1 MADRI
6 NEEFIFPFEFRTPL
20 TIIQEAKKEGVALIQ
35 GTLLAEGV
43 SRNGNLYT
51 IEEMERIAKQAEGTP
66 IYYGTMTKIDP
77 NTGMIIRNAHA
88 NIPENKVGRII
99 KAWLDKKARKIR
111 FIAEVVNTPKFPD
124 IIKKIKSGWGIS
136 IGGVATKAKYV
147 MDKIGRILLKVLGL
161 KLNHVQLLS
170 PSTLRGMQSA
180 KVEKVQIHETMIMV
194 CDPVTG
200 VCQLKPKP
208 NYECTKKSETEPE
221 PDININITIKDSV

>member
-77 NTGMIIRNAHA
+77 QTGMIIRNAHA

-99 KAWLDKKARKIR
+99 KAWLDRKARKIR

-136 IGGVATKAKYV
+136 IGGIATKAKYV

-180 KVEKVQIHETMIMV
+180 KVEKVQIQETMIMV
-194 CDPVTG
+194 CDPITG
-200 VCQLKPKP
+200 VCHIKPKP
-208 NYECTKKSETEPE
+208 KSKCSKKPE
-221 PDININITIKDSV
+221 ANININITIKDSV